1 MGLAKPYVSESS
13 RSWASNL
20 SFSHRKTYI
29 FVSWKPLEPAW
40 ALLADPERLLGLVR
54 GFLGLARGLLG
65 LFWASPGPR
74 HKAPGHL
81 QALFWG
87 AEKLLAFLFDA
98 MSHP

>member
-1 MGLAKPYVSESS
+1 MPEA
-13 RSWASNL
+13 RAWSWASNP
-20 SFSHRKTYI
+20 SFSYRKTYI

-65 LFWASPGPR
+65 LFWASPGRR

-87 AEKLLAFLFDA
+87 AKKPSRISFRCHVASLKR
-98 MSHP
+98 S